1 MFSRVRIQAKTQERY
16 SENNEKRKGAC
27 GAVKTAPEKIMKDS
41 KETNAKTESRAEAA
55 YRLVSGKADA
65 LLVHNR
71 YNIRYISGYTNDTA
85 VLYISPNRKVLLTDF
100 RYIFQAKEEAAGF
113 EAQDIA
119 GAGYIKAI
127 AALAK
132 LDGVKSIAFE
142 DDELS
147 YRTYTEYEKGID
159 AKLVPVGNILATLR
173 RIKTEEEIEYLAK
186 AESIGDTAFS
196 EILKVIR
203 PGITELEIAAK
214 LEYIMKTEG
223 ADNLSFDSIVA
234 SGINSSM
241 CHAMPSAKP
250 VAEGDFLTMDFGC
263 KYKGYCS
270 DMTRTIVVGHADDK
284 QRNIYDT
291 VLKAQLAVLSEL
303 KSGVT
308 GKAMDKI
315 ARDIIYDA
323 GYEGCFGHGLG
334 HSVGLYIHEDPR
346 CSMTAED
353 LLEENMIMTVEPGIY
368 VEGFGGV
375 RIEDMVV
382 IGAKSCRNLAFSPK
396 ELIEL

>member
-1 MFSRVRIQAKTQERY
+1 MEEKQIANTG
-16 SENNEKRKGAC
+16 NE
-27 GAVKTAPEKIMKDS
+27 S
-41 KETNAKTESRAEAA
+41 KAELA
-55 YRLVSGKADA
+55 YQLVSDKADA
-65 LLVHNR
+65 LIVHNR

-113 EAQDIA
+113 EAEDITD
-119 GAGYIKAI
+119 AGYIKAI
-127 AALAK
+127 SALAK
-132 LDGVKSIAFE
+132 LDGAKSIAFE

-147 YRTYTEYEKGID
+147 YKTYMAYEKGID
-159 AKLVPVGNILATLR
+159 AKLVPVGSILATLR

-196 EILKVIR
+196 EILKFIR
-203 PGITELEIAAK
+203 PGITELEIAAR

-223 ADNLSFDSIVA
+223 ADNISFDSIVA

-241 CHAMPSAKP
+241 PHAMPSSKP

-270 DMTRTIVVGHADDK
+270 DMTRTIVVGHANDR

-291 VLKAQLAVLSEL
+291 VLKAQLAVLDEI

-315 ARDIIYDA
+315 ARDIIYNA

-346 CSMTAED
+346 CSMAAED
-353 LLEENMIMTVEPGIY
+353 VLEENMIMTVEPGIY

-382 IGAKSCRNLAFSPK
+382 IGRESCRNLAFSPK